1 MPPTRPAPF
10 QRQADWLTCWRHI
23 GSPPIPNRS
32 FAGFRE
38 SDGEMEARIPTTD
51 FRITLVGDYVDCDGY
66 WEQIIEFVGYNQNLS
81 AFLADL
87 SPFQPTLDRQAF
99 WISMATPPNPNT
111 LVAVVLSAIQ
121 QMHLDAA
128 IAHGDM
134 SALHALVDLP
144 NRDERIA
151 QVEASLLAA
160 NLGTGFSASS
170 KPARL

>member
-1 MPPTRPAPF
+1 MPATRPNLT
-10 QRQADWLTCWRHI
+10 QRQADWLACWRHI
-23 GSPPIPNRS
+23 GSPPIPHRS

-51 FRITLVGDYVDCDGY
+51 FRITLIGDYIDCDGY
-66 WEQIIEFVGYNQNLS
+66 WEQVIEFVGYGQNFS

-87 SPFQPTLDRQAF
+87 GRFHPTQDRQAI
-99 WISMATPPNPNT
+99 WVSMATPPDPNAI
-111 LVAVVLSAIQ
+111 VAFMLAAIER
-121 QMHLDAA
+121 MHLDAA

-134 SALHALVDLP
+134 TALLALVDLP
-144 NRDERIA
+144 NRGERIA

-160 NLGTGFSASS
+160 NLSTGFSASA